1 MTQTKEQQLIEYTV
15 KNLQSLERLA
25 DFFLTKNPGAYKDSI
40 GGHLRHIIEHYEA
53 LILRDSNLIDYDAR
67 VRDEVLEESPGVAIS
82 RLEMLIHELKQ
93 ETMMQIEYPVEVNC
107 AGGQSGE
114 FQFSH
119 VSSIGREL
127 CFLNSHCVHH
137 LAIIKPICRKYGIPL
152 DEYFGYAPSTI
163 AYLESQKME
172 VL

>member
-15 KNLQSLERLA
+15 ANLQSLERLA
-25 DFFLTKNPGAYKDSI
+25 VFFLKKNPDSYKGSI

-53 LILRDSNLIDYDAR
+53 LVLRDTNLIHYDAR
-67 VRDEVLEESPGVAIS
+67 SRDGLLEESPDEAINHIQK
-82 RLEMLIHELKQ
+82 LIQELKKV
-93 ETMMQIEYPVEVNC
+93 TLMQIGYPVEVYC

-114 FQFSH
+114 FLFSH
-119 VSSIGREL
+119 ASSVGREL

-137 LAIIKPICRKYGIPL
+137 LAIIKPICQKHGIPL

-172 VL
+172 VV